1 MENLS
6 QKIVFVGAG
15 SYGFTFKLVVDILSF
30 DALADSEFVF
40 MDIDHERLS
49 NLKTI
54 VDAYFAKVG
63 YKKTAVY
70 SDQLEESLKDANFVI
85 NLVKIGRLEM
95 SHMDMDVAKKY
106 GLQQTIGDTCG
117 LGGVFRG
124 LRTMEYLIQLCKL
137 IEKVSARNAIVL
149 NYTNPQAMSV
159 MAASK
164 VSNVPVI
171 GLCHSVQGT
180 SNMVANYVGVPYR
193 EMDFEGAG
201 INHMVWLTKLEHKGV
216 DLYPRFRQLAKE
228 RGIFNDSGKDDD
240 INAKLGTTRLDMLN
254 RVGYMVTESSDHFA
268 EYVPYYLRTPETTAH
283 YRLKIDKYKSN
294 IARKEVS
301 YQKLVERVKRGEGLP
316 DAKRSQEYGSMIIN
330 SMVTDEVCKIYANVM
345 NNQLVTN
352 LPEFSCVEVAS
363 LVDRNGV
370 HPCHFGE
377 LPSHLAALCTQ
388 SIHVH
393 QQAVE
398 AIVNRKRES
407 VYWALMLDP
416 LTHSVLTLDQIKE
429 VADTLLDAQ
438 QQFFPGL

>member
-1 MENLS
+1 MS

-15 SYGFTFKLVVDILSF
+15 SYGFTFKLVVDILSYE
-30 DALADSEFVF
+30 ALTESEFVF
-40 MDIDHERLS
+40 MDIDHDRLA

-54 VDAYFAKVG
+54 VEAYFAKVG
-63 YKKTAVY
+63 YKKTAVFT
-70 SDQLEESLKDANFVI
+70 DQLEESLKGANFVI

-95 SHMDMDVAKKY
+95 SQMDMDVPKKY

-137 IEKVSARNAIVL
+137 IEKVSAKNAIVL

-180 SNMVANYVGVPYR
+180 SHMVANYIGVPYS

-201 INHMVWLTKLEHKGV
+201 INHMVWLTKLERKGE

-228 RGIFNDSGKDDD
+228 RGIHNESGKDDD
-240 INAKLGTTRLDMLN
+240 INARLGTTRLDMLN

-268 EYVPYYLRTPETTAH
+268 EYVPYYLRTPETTAQ

-294 IARKEVS
+294 IARKEVG

-330 SMVTDEVCKIYANVM
+330 SMVTDEACKIYANVM
-345 NNQLVTN
+345 NTKIVTN

-370 HPCHFGE
+370 HACHFGE
-377 LPSHLAALCTQ
+377 LPTHLAALCTQ

-393 QQAVE
+393 QLAVE